1 MGRLTEWIA
10 YLNADDK
17 DKNIEKRFTHLSI
30 TDKLALIKY
39 KMKKKQPLNKGDL

>member
-30 TDKLALIKY
+30 TDKLALLKYEIK
-39 KMKKKQPLNKGDL
+39 KSEKSKK